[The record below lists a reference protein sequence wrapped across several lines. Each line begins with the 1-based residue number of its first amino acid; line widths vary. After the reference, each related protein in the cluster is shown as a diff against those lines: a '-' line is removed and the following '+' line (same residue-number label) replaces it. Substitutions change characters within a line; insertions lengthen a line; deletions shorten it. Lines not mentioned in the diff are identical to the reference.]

1 MCCARVAT
9 RTFDPSAFSSKS
21 QGPGRSDSKGSHRS
35 LELHSQLTHIHIP
48 SLSFSFILFD
58 KRKSTRFDRSFPRFP
73 SRTRNRVAISK
84 SHVPRERERGKRIGL
99 LKGTR
104 EPPLLLRYVEL
115 CTPHDRICAV
125 LLQNLQ
131 GLNQSNNRVR
141 RLN

>member
-58 KRKSTRFDRSFPRFP
+58 KRKSDSFRSIL
-73 SRTRNRVAISK
+73 SAISLAHQK
-84 SHVPRERERGKRIGL
+84 SSSDFEITCTEREREREENWALERHARATAIITLRRIMHA
-99 LKGTR
+99 TR
-104 EPPLLLRYVEL
+104 SYM
-115 CTPHDRICAV
+115 
-125 LLQNLQ
+125 
-131 GLNQSNNRVR
+131 R
-141 RLN
+141 RLVTKSSRSQPVE